1 MSWARLDG
9 IPHTA
14 AAVALTSRTA
24 PIVDLLIRGRRPVA
38 GIPRRAV
45 GRPGEGLTAASP
57 VPGRSTAARA
67 TATRRPG
74 DDCDRVMPRSLDAFV
89 SDTRRSE
96 RRVWNIATVGY
107 LRLWPGGDPD
117 PCYL

>member
-1 MSWARLDG
+1 
-9 IPHTA
+9 
-14 AAVALTSRTA
+14 
-24 PIVDLLIRGRRPVA
+24 
-38 GIPRRAV
+38 
-45 GRPGEGLTAASP
+45 
-57 VPGRSTAARA
+57 
-67 TATRRPG
+67 
-74 DDCDRVMPRSLDAFV
+74 MPRSLDAFV